1 MTRLAVGMRSL
12 PKHANT
18 PCGDLAARF
27 EPPEAPRQASLLL
40 IVDGLGHGTPAALAA
55 QEAERVIS
63 LAPLAS
69 LDILFARLDA
79 ALQATRGAA
88 VGLARIH
95 GARLSYAAIGNTR
108 ALRWRAGAHTRLPS
122 QYGIVGDG
130 RPKRL
135 QTIELDLQVD
145 DALVLFTDGL
155 DESLHIDAIP
165 PDWRRNPEHLC
176 ASLIAHWKNTDDDAA
191 VLVALVRGE

>member
-1 MTRLAVGMRSL
+1 MRTLSKLA
-12 PKHANT
+12 NN

-27 EPPEAPRQASLLL
+27 DPPDGPHPASLLL

-55 QEAERVIS
+55 QEAERVIA
-63 LAPLAS
+63 LTPMAS
-69 LDILFARLDA
+69 LDSLFARLDA
-79 ALQATRGAA
+79 ALQSTRGAA

-95 GARLSYAAIGNTR
+95 GARLSYAAVGNTR
-108 ALRWRAGAHTRLPS
+108 ALRWRAGEHTRLPS

-145 DALVLFTDGL
+145 DALVLYTDGL
-155 DESLHIDAIP
+155 DESLRIDAIP
-165 PDWRRNPEHLC
+165 MDWRRDPEHLC
-176 ASLIAHWKNTDDDAA
+176 ASLIAHWKNADDDAA
-191 VLVALVRGE
+191 VLVALVHDASSR